1 LAWGYF
7 DHPPLVGL
15 LTFLGSKLFTG
26 NLAPRFFTVLLQPIT
41 LWIVWKLINQQKADK
56 NKVLLVFIIAA
67 SMVMFS
73 AYGFITTP
81 DVPLLFFTALFLYT
95 YKKFLEKQSLV
106 NALFIAVSMAGLVY
120 SKYQG
125 VMLIGLVV
133 LSNLK
138 LLKSR
143 WF

>member
-1 LAWGYF
+1 
-7 DHPPLVGL
+7 
-15 LTFLGSKLFTG
+15 
-26 NLAPRFFTVLLQPIT
+26 
-41 LWIVWKLINQQKADK
+41 
-56 NKVLLVFIIAA
+56 
-67 SMVMFS
+67 MVMFS

-106 NALFIAVSMAGLVY
+106 NALFIAVCMAGLVY

-138 LLKSR
+138 LLKSG
-143 WF
+143 WFWMAGLLALGIAAPHFWWQYSNQFPSFRYHLVDRSSGFKWIYF